1 MHILVVLAP
10 CTVCVHCGFA
20 NVNTCS
26 LIIAQFSFLHA
37 PEGMELL
44 TAEGEAHHLLTESLP
59 MYVVKCFTAA
69 GFDTID
75 VISKMDVSTEPGNSI
90 EQIEQYIS
98 NEYPDS
104 KSKKFPPGHRLRIQQ
119 FVDSVKKRV
128 SLGKRPHSRQRS
140 DGRKKTRVN
149 SSEDTFDVDQGKWI
163 ADIRQQICK
172 WLRVQTN
179 DNVKKVKESEHYEVL
194 VTTLGIGHVRCLMC
208 LKSFQLG
215 KKKDRFLISNWSCH
229 VTKCVGR
236 AGSQTL
242 LDFTS
247 SLSSASSPSSQTDKL
262 HEIPVEESLQPPSQL
277 HEFPMAESKS
287 DDRVCHTMAKCS
299 ALVTGFQEECI
310 REEIPAQS
318 RDEWSFMCTSCNMQ
332 SS

>member
-1 MHILVVLAP
+1 
-10 CTVCVHCGFA
+10 
-20 NVNTCS
+20 
-26 LIIAQFSFLHA
+26 
-37 PEGMELL
+37 MELS

-98 NEYPDS
+98 NEYPDYFAS

-128 SLGKRPHSRQRS
+128 SLGKRPHSGQRS

-149 SSEDTFDVDQGKWI
+149 SSEDTSDIDQGKCV

-179 DNVKKVKESEHYEVL
+179 DNVKKVKENEHYEVS
-194 VTTLGIGHVRCLMC
+194 VTTLGIGHIRCLIC

-215 KKKDRFLISNWSCH
+215 KKKDRFLISNWSRH

-287 DDRVCHTMAKCS
+287 DDRVCS
-299 ALVTGFQEECI
+299 REIISPFQEAP
-310 REEIPAQS
+310 PAPHQGQEGNVVS
-318 RDEWSFMCTSCNMQ
+318 Q
-332 SS
+332 